1 MIDIPTVNYPKPWL
15 LFWVADV
22 LAAGYF
28 YYALYRKWQGWSRGI
43 TRMPKEKIPWGR
55 VVRIWLSEV
64 LGQRQLWGLSSF
76 RWVAHLFIFWGFIA
90 LSLLSLSSFI
100 LKRLGDFGM
109 DSGLAHFFFQEE
121 GYLFIKLWGNG
132 FGVLLLMGLMIAGVR
147 RLFIRPPQQSN
158 NQTDLFL
165 IFFLFWLTLSGFT
178 LEGIRVSLIPQE
190 IARYSFFGQLFM
202 PGGIPSREEV
212 YPWLTACWV
221 VHAFSGIAL
230 FVYLPHS
237 KLMHSILAP
246 LVIAMNAVEEHE
258 RKDLYWP
265 DISKHRAT
273 RSPRD

>member
-1 MIDIPTVNYPKPWL
+1 MIDIPVVNYPKPWL
-15 LFWVADV
+15 LFWVADM
-22 LAAGYF
+22 LAAVYF
-28 YYALYRKWQGWSRGI
+28 YSALYRKWRGWSRGI
-43 TRMPKEKIPWGR
+43 KRLPTERIPWGR
-55 VVRIWLSEV
+55 VVNIWLSEI

-76 RWVAHLFIFWGFIA
+76 RWVTHLFIFWGFVA

-109 DSGLAHFFFQEE
+109 DSGLSQFFFQRE

-132 FGVLLLMGLMIAGVR
+132 FGVLLLTGLVVVGVR
-147 RLFIRPPQQSN
+147 RLFVRPPQQSST
-158 NQTDLFL
+158 QIDLIL
-165 IFFLFWLTLSGFT
+165 ISFLFWLTLSGFI
-178 LEGIRVSLIPQE
+178 LEGMRLSLIPHE

-202 PGGIPSREEV
+202 PGGIPSREGM
-212 YPWLTACWV
+212 PPLLTTWWV
-221 VHAFSGIAL
+221 LHTFSGIAL

-273 RSPRD
+273 RLPRD